1 MDQIASLFW
10 CGPIVFVFGN
20 ASFISCFGSDTIWR
34 DSHMT
39 QFIIQMSECIVKS
52 DGTKGSIDF
61 YDPIT
66 NRYFIHCGDAYSWQ
80 DPWNLTFEKDF
91 KSPET

>member
-1 MDQIASLFW
+1 
-10 CGPIVFVFGN
+10 
-20 ASFISCFGSDTIWR
+20 
-34 DSHMT
+34 
-39 QFIIQMSECIVKS
+39 MSECIVKF
-52 DGTKGSIDF
+52 DGTKGFIDF